1 MIYTENLGTIVQFK
15 RSSYTLVNKSEQV
28 RFISQQGTLYT
39 SVSTDSIETL
49 KMRKSVYDRLIFEL
63 YQLARKAFKRPQ
75 TRPGNFFVS

>member
-49 KMRKSVYDRLIFEL
+49 KMRKSLYDRLIFEL
-63 YQLARKAFKRPQ
+63 YQLARKAFKPPQ